1 MEYGQE
7 MIDQLVVSAQV
18 RDFEYLDCIQKEG
31 ESELIYGSEVEYESE
46 EVFQKV
52 LQDSSLRVFSGVSS
66 EGERVMCMLINVE
79 YPMKGGKTSFA
90 MVAAI
95 PMEYLE
101 KVLALDDKN
110 SLMYSYII
118 RRGRHFCH
126 SDKGKFFLKISIRL
140 FVEFNGKKRIAVC
153 A

>member
-1 MEYGQE
+1 

-18 RDFEYLDCIQKEG
+18 RDFEYLGLYTKEG

-79 YPMKGGKTSFA
+79 YF
-90 MVAAI
+90 
-95 PMEYLE
+95 
-101 KVLALDDKN
+101 
-110 SLMYSYII
+110 
-118 RRGRHFCH
+118 
-126 SDKGKFFLKISIRL
+126 
-140 FVEFNGKKRIAVC
+140 
-153 A
+153 